1 MHAAIAGAQQ
11 NPAATPALLPNP
23 YGASGEPLLL
33 ALMVLLLLLLLLL
46 LLCAASLSCMHC

>member
-33 ALMVLLLLLLLLL
+33 ALMVLLLLLLLL
-46 LLCAASLSCMHC
+46 CAASQSCMHC